1 MSSSGDSN
9 NKEPDQQRLLVVDDD
24 RRLLGILKKGL
35 SLRGYA
41 VAGVSDSA
49 EALDHLENQPPDLI
63 VLDIMMPGLDGLRL
77 CRLIRRQT
85 LVPIIMLTARD
96 SVQDKVLGLEA
107 GADDYVVKPF
117 AIDELAAR
125 VSALLR
131 RVGGEAERR
140 NERLSYSDL
149 TVDPVAWAASRG
161 QQPLPLTAT
170 EFRLLHYLI
179 TAAERV
185 VTRDQILT
193 AVWGDEWRS
202 VDSNVVDVHIGNLR
216 QKLEA
221 GERPRLIQTV
231 HSVGFVMKE
240 S

>member
-107 GADDYVVKPF
+107 GADDYVSKPF
-117 AIDELAAR
+117 DASELAQALAR
-125 VSALLR
+125 CAPAGGLR
-131 RVGGEAERR
+131 SPVP
-140 NERLSYSDL
+140 SP
-149 TVDPVAWAASRG
+149 PVA
-161 QQPLPLTAT
+161 T
-170 EFRLLHYLI
+170 
-179 TAAERV
+179 
-185 VTRDQILT
+185 D
-193 AVWGDEWRS
+193 
-202 VDSNVVDVHIGNLR
+202 
-216 QKLEA
+216 
-221 GERPRLIQTV
+221 
-231 HSVGFVMKE
+231 
-240 S
+240 